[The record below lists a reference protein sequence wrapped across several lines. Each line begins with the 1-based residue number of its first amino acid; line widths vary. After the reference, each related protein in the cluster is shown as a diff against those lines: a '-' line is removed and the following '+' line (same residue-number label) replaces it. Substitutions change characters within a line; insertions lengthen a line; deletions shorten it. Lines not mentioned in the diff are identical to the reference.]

1 MRVSIPTIRPV
12 VLLLTSGWLS
22 LACTGPVL
30 SGEGSNEA
38 PQAAVRE
45 PLRDRAAPS
54 TGTSGTGSDDAAASP
69 KRKGAATAEQRK
81 LTHAGKERTA
91 IVHVPAGIRGMA
103 EEKPRPLMIVLHGLL
118 ADGDMTRI
126 VTGFDAVAD
135 RHQFIV
141 AYPDGLGR
149 MWRFWEGTGRA
160 PEMLRLEH
168 VDDPGFLLH
177 LIDDLVKEK
186 LVDPRRV
193 YLTGISNGGFM
204 TNRMAW
210 QYADRFAAIAPVAG
224 TIPNLMLGDARP
236 SRAVPTLIVHGSED
250 QVVEF
255 AGSQKFGV
263 IGKFIGARE
272 LEAWWA
278 KSNRCGP
285 VETTSLPD
293 KARDGTTVK
302 MSRHPAAPKEGA
314 EVVFYE
320 IQGGGHTWP
329 GGLLQP
335 EVMLGKTC
343 RDWNASEAIWEFCSK
358 HEAPAKP

>member
-1 MRVSIPTIRPV
+1 MRSVTLARAFLMTLALSCLNAGAMGEDRPT
-12 VLLLTSGWLS
+12 
-22 LACTGPVL
+22 A
-30 SGEGSNEA
+30 A
-38 PQAAVRE
+38 PK
-45 PLRDRAAPS
+45 PSTRDR
-54 TGTSGTGSDDAAASP
+54 TGARPTERASRPNPGTP
-69 KRKGAATAEQRK
+69 EQRK
-81 LTHAGKERTA
+81 LIHAGKERTA
-91 IVHVPAGIRGMA
+91 IVHVPSRPKGSD
-103 EEKPRPLMIVLHGLL
+103 EEKPRPLMIVLHGFL
-118 ADGDMTRI
+118 ADGDMTR
-126 VTGFDAVAD
+126 VLTGFNAIAD
-135 RHQFIV
+135 REQFIV

-160 PEMLRLEH
+160 KEMARLEH

-177 LIDDLVKEK
+177 LIDDLVSEK

-224 TIPNLMLGDARP
+224 TIPNLMLDEAKP
-236 SRAVPTLIVHGSED
+236 SRAVPTLIVHGTDD

-255 AGSQKFGV
+255 AGSQKFGPV
-263 IGKFIGARE
+263 GKFIGARE
-272 LEAWWA
+272 LEEWWS

-293 KARDGTTVK
+293 RARDGTTVNV
-302 MSRHPAAPKEGA
+302 SRHPATAKDGA
-314 EVVFYE
+314 EVVCYE

-329 GGLLQP
+329 GGSLQP

-343 RDWNASEAIWEFCSK
+343 RDWNASEAIWQFCSRY
-358 HEAPAKP
+358 EAPAKK